1 MLEIKLHLHHLPQF
15 EIHCIKVISNEMRR
29 DIFLQIKKK
38 KKIIL
43 HYFQVEEEKSSM

>member
-29 DIFLQIKKK
+29 DIFLQIKKNTPLLSGGRRE
-38 KKIIL
+38 IEHVI
-43 HYFQVEEEKSSM
+43 HQ